1 MHIYTHHITPRLQ
14 YVVSFIQQLFTQPV
28 QIVTTIGDLAGHEV
42 IINYSREVLAVK
54 NFTIHPHSLLTES
67 GIQAQAIDCFE
78 TNGIKAFFA
87 TEGDMPFDIFA
98 ASFYLL
104 SRYEEYL
111 PYTPDQFGRYPHT
124 ASLAFT
130 TGFLQQPLV
139 NTWWHYFVQLVQQKL
154 SIQLAGKNQFT
165 FLPTY
170 DIDIA
175 WSYKNKGFLRNAG
188 GWCKDLLQGR
198 FALLSKRMAVLRGK
212 QKDPFDAY
220 GWLHQLHEQH
230 RLTPYYFFLLAHHR
244 TQYEKNIAPGNKQ
257 LIALIN
263 DHLIRYP
270 VGIHP
275 SWNSNRKENVMKQEV
290 QTLTTIAGKP
300 VLASR
305 QHYIKFT
312 LPHTY
317 RMLLQQG
324 IRFDFSMGYGSI
336 NGFRASVAM
345 PFYWYDLEQEQ
356 QTELLLFPFC
366 FMDANAYYE
375 QNNTAQEALAEM
387 KSLYQS
393 VEAVNGLF
401 SMVWHNNFVG
411 TDPVFTGWKE
421 VYDQFMQ
428 WQALQHPPAF

>member
-1 MHIYTHHITPRLQ
+1 MYLYTHHITPRLQ
-14 YVVSFIQQLFTQPV
+14 YVVNFIQQLFTQPV
-28 QIVTTIGDLAGHEV
+28 QIVTAIHDVKDNEI
-42 IINYSREVLAVK
+42 IINYSKEVLAVK
-54 NFTIHPHSLLTES
+54 CFTIHPHALLTES
-67 GIQAQAIDCFE
+67 SIQAQAIDCFE
-78 TNGIKAFFA
+78 TNGMKAFFA
-87 TEGDMPFDIFA
+87 TGGDIPFDIFA

-111 PYTPDQFGRYPHT
+111 PHTPDQFGRYPHQN
-124 ASLAFT
+124 ALAFKEH
-130 TGFLQQPLV
+130 FLHQPLI
-139 NTWWHYFVQLVQQKL
+139 NTWWTYFTQQVQEKLTVQ
-154 SIQLAGKNQFT
+154 IAGKNQFT

-175 WSYKNKGFLRNAG
+175 WSYKNKGFRRNLG
-188 GWCKDLLQGR
+188 GWCKDLLQGK
-198 FALLSKRMAVLRGK
+198 FSLLSKRIAVLRGK

-230 RLTPYYFFLLAHHR
+230 RLKPYYFFLLAHHR
-244 TQYEKNIAPGNKQ
+244 TQYEKNISPDNKQ
-257 LIALIN
+257 LIALIS

-275 SWNSNRKENVMKQEV
+275 SWNSSLDEGVMNREI
-290 QTLTTIAGKP
+290 QTLTQIAGKP

-312 LPHTY
+312 VPHTY

-336 NGFRASVAM
+336 NGFRASVAL

-375 QNNTAQEALAEM
+375 QNKTPQDALTEM
-387 KSLYQS
+387 KSLYKA
-393 VEAVNGLF
+393 VKDVNGLF
-401 SMVWHNNFVG
+401 SMIWHNNFVG
-411 TDPVFTGWKE
+411 TDPAFTGWKE
-421 VYDQFMQ
+421 VYEQFMQ
-428 WQALQHPPAF
+428 WQAMQHPPVF

>member
-1 MHIYTHHITPRLQ
+1 MYLYTHHITSRLQ
-14 YVVSFIQQLFTQPV
+14 YVVNFIQQLFTQPV
-28 QIVTTIGDLAGHEV
+28 QIVTAIHDVKDNEI
-42 IINYSREVLAVK
+42 IINYSKEVLAVK
-54 NFTIHPHSLLTES
+54 CFTIHPHALLTES

-78 TNGIKAFFA
+78 TNGMKAFFA
-87 TEGDMPFDIFA
+87 TGGDMPFDIFA

-111 PYTPDQFGRYPHT
+111 PHTPDQFGRYPHQN
-124 ASLAFT
+124 ALAFKEN
-130 TGFLQQPLV
+130 FLHQPLI
-139 NTWWHYFVQLVQQKL
+139 NTWWTYFTQQVQEKLTVQ
-154 SIQLAGKNQFT
+154 IAGKNQFT

-175 WSYKNKGFLRNAG
+175 WSYKNKGFRRNLG
-188 GWCKDLLQGR
+188 GWCKDLLQGK
-198 FALLSKRMAVLRGK
+198 FSLLSKRIAVLRGK

-230 RLTPYYFFLLAHHR
+230 RLKPYYFFLLAHHR
-244 TQYEKNIAPGNKQ
+244 TQYEKNISPDNKQ
-257 LIALIN
+257 LIALIS

-275 SWNSNRKENVMKQEV
+275 SWNSSLDEGVMNREI
-290 QTLTTIAGKP
+290 QTLTQIAGKP

-312 LPHTY
+312 VPHTY

-336 NGFRASVAM
+336 NGFRASVAL

-375 QNNTAQEALAEM
+375 QNNTPQDALAEM
-387 KSLYQS
+387 KSLYQA
-393 VEAVNGLF
+393 VKDVNGLF
-401 SMVWHNNFVG
+401 SMIWHNNFVG
-411 TDPVFTGWKE
+411 TDPAFTGWKE
-421 VYDQFMQ
+421 VYEQFMQ
-428 WQALQHPPAF
+428 WQVMQHSPAF

>member
-28 QIVTTIGDLAGHEV
+28 QIVTTIGDLAGNEV
-42 IINYSREVLAVK
+42 IINYSREVLNVK
-54 NFTIHPHSLLTES
+54 NFTISPHSLLTES
-67 GIQAQAIDCFE
+67 AIQAQAIDCFE

-124 ASLAFT
+124 ASLAFKFR
-130 TGFLQQPLV
+130 FLQQPLV
-139 NTWWHYFVQLVQQKL
+139 NTWWHYFVQRVQEKL
-154 SIQLAGKNQFT
+154 SVQLATKNQFT

-198 FALLSKRMAVLRGK
+198 FTLLSKRMAVLRGK

-230 RLTPYYFFLLAHHR
+230 RLKPYYFFLLAHQR
-244 TQYEKNIAPGNKQ
+244 TQYEKNISPHNKQ

-275 SWNSNRKENVMKQEV
+275 SWNSSLDEEVMKREI
-290 QTLTTIAGKP
+290 QTLTQITGKP

-305 QHYIKFT
+305 QHYIK
-312 LPHTY
+312 LAVPHTY

-336 NGFRASVAM
+336 NGFRASVAL

-375 QNNTAQEALAEM
+375 QKNTAQEALAEM

-421 VYDQFMQ
+421 VYEHFMQ
-428 WQALQHPPAF
+428 WQALQHPPGL

>member
-1 MHIYTHHITPRLQ
+1 MYLYTHHITPRLQ

-28 QIVTTIGDLAGHEV
+28 QIVTAVNELTGNEV
-42 IINYSREVLAVK
+42 IINYSKEELAVK
-54 NFTIHPHSLLTES
+54 SFTVHPHGLLSET
-67 GIQAQAIDCFE
+67 GIQAQAIDCVE
-78 TNGIKAFFA
+78 INGMKVFF
-87 TEGDMPFDIFA
+87 TTGGDMPFDIFA

-139 NTWWHYFVQLVQQKL
+139 NTWWHYFAQLVQQKL

-175 WSYKNKGFLRNAG
+175 WSYKNKGFWRNMG
-188 GWCKDLLQGR
+188 GWCKDLVQGK
-198 FALLSKRMAVLRGK
+198 FALLSKRIAVLSGK

-230 RLTPYYFFLLAHHR
+230 RLKPYYFFLLAHHR
-244 TQYEKNIAPGNKQ
+244 TQYEKNISPDNKQ

-275 SWNSNRKENVMKQEV
+275 SWNSSLHEEVMKREV
-290 QTLTTIAGKP
+290 QTLTHITGKP

-305 QHYIKFT
+305 QHYIK
-312 LPHTY
+312 LAVPHTY

-336 NGFRASVAM
+336 NGFRASVAL

-375 QNNTAQEALAEM
+375 QNNTPQDALAEM

-393 VEAVNGLF
+393 VKAVNGLF
-401 SMVWHNNFVG
+401 SMIWHNNFAG
-411 TDPVFTGWKE
+411 TDPVFTGWRE
-421 VYDQFMQ
+421 VYEQFMQ
-428 WQALQHPPAF
+428 WQAMQQQPKF